1 MIADIDA
8 VAEAG
13 PVKFDLT
20 KLPHPT
26 IQNGYYTITFP
37 CGSHRTFRLY
47 TQQKGPFAGKR
58 LLGMLI
64 GPDNTSDYEDF
75 AFLFPLGFTVWKR
88 FREQKQA
95 EYAAKLFTLMKGG
108 KIEDHELAL
117 EGRCLRC
124 NRPLTD
130 PESIRLGI
138 GPFCRRGHEA
148 MFGLTPTKGK
158 SKTEP
163 ILSPGEMF

>member
-1 MIADIDA
+1 MNDIDA

-13 PVKFDLT
+13 TAKLDLT
-20 KLPHPT
+20 KLPLPG
-26 IQNGYYTITFP
+26 IQNGFYTLTFP

-47 TQQKGPFAGKR
+47 TQQRGPFAGKR

-75 AFLFPLGFTVWKR
+75 AFLFPNGFTIWKR

-95 EYAAKLFTLMKGG
+95 EYATKLFSMMRGIPVEG
-108 KIEDHELAL
+108 HEMVRD
-117 EGRCLRC
+117 GRCIKC

-138 GPFCRRGHEA
+138 GPFCR
-148 MFGLTPTKGK
+148 KGFE
-158 SKTEP
+158 SLFT
-163 ILSPGEMF
+163 GGR